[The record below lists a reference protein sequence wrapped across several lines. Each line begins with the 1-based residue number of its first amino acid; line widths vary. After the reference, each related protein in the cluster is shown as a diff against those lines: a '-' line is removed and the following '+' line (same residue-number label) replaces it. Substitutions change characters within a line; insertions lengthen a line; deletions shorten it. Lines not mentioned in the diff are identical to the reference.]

1 MTPHVQLRAAIG
13 AGIAAGILATVVEVA
28 LWLALTDALPEIL
41 YRDARFAAAIVM
53 GSSALSPADS
63 RVSIM
68 LVATL
73 VHFALS
79 IVYAVIVARL
89 TARLRM
95 HTALLA
101 GGVFGLAL
109 FIVNLYGFTALFP
122 WFAAS
127 RDGITL
133 AAHVA
138 FGVVA
143 AGAYRVAGPARARLI
158 PRRSRLRRFA
168 APAGGGIRRSG
179 RPFASHVMGPKKP
192 TGAGSGYH
200 ESALSSAGFVSGRH
214 SCAKALHLP
223 FCLP

>member
-1 MTPHVQLRAAIG
+1 MTPPLQWRTAIV
-13 AGIAAGILATVVEVA
+13 AGIAAGILATVVQVA

-53 GSSALSPADS
+53 GPGALSPADP

-79 IVYAVIVARL
+79 IVYGMIVSRL
-89 TARLRM
+89 TMRLPIYV
-95 HTALLA
+95 ALLT
-101 GGVFGLAL
+101 GGALGLML
-109 FIVNLYGFTALFP
+109 FVVNMYGFTVLFP

-138 FGVVA
+138 FGVTAASVYQVA
-143 AGAYRVAGPARARLI
+143 V
-158 PRRSRLRRFA
+158 
-168 APAGGGIRRSG
+168 
-179 RPFASHVMGPKKP
+179 
-192 TGAGSGYH
+192 H
-200 ESALSSAGFVSGRH
+200 E
-214 SCAKALHLP
+214 
-223 FCLP
+223 

>member
-1 MTPHVQLRAAIG
+1 MCASIMTPHVQWRAAIG

-122 WFAAS
+122 WFAAR
-127 RDGITL
+127 RDGVTL

-143 AGAYRVAGPARARLI
+143 AGAYRVAV
-158 PRRSRLRRFA
+158 RREL
-168 APAGGGIRRSG
+168 
-179 RPFASHVMGPKKP
+179 V
-192 TGAGSGYH
+192 
-200 ESALSSAGFVSGRH
+200 
-214 SCAKALHLP
+214 
-223 FCLP
+223 

>member
-1 MTPHVQLRAAIG
+1 MTQHMRWRAAIG
-13 AGIAAGILATVVEVA
+13 AGIAAGILATVVQIA

-53 GSSALSPADS
+53 GPSVLSPADS
-63 RVSIM
+63 RVSVM

-79 IVYAVIVARL
+79 IVYGVILARL

-95 HTALLA
+95 HAALLA

-109 FIVNLYGFTALFP
+109 FLVNMYGFTELFP

-138 FGVVA
+138 FGIVA
-143 AGAYRVAGPARARLI
+143 AGAYRSAV
-158 PRRSRLRRFA
+158 RRELA
-168 APAGGGIRRSG
+168 
-179 RPFASHVMGPKKP
+179 
-192 TGAGSGYH
+192 
-200 ESALSSAGFVSGRH
+200 
-214 SCAKALHLP
+214 
-223 FCLP
+223 

>member
-1 MTPHVQLRAAIG
+1 MTPHVQWRAAIG

-28 LWLALTDALPEIL
+28 LWLALTGRVARIL
-41 YRDARFAAAIVM
+41 YRDARFAGRIVM

-63 RVSIM
+63 RASIM

-89 TARLRM
+89 TAGSGCTLRC
-95 HTALLA
+95 LA

-109 FIVNLYGFTALFP
+109 FIVNRYGLRALFRG
-122 WFAAS
+122 S
-127 RDGITL
+127 RRVVTGSTL

-168 APAGGGIRRSG
+168 APRGAEFDARDGL
-179 RPFASHVMGPKKP
+179 FASHVMGPKKP

-200 ESALSSAGFVSGRH
+200 ESALPARDS
-214 SCAKALHLP
+214 
-223 FCLP
+223 